1 MHKTNC
7 VVSIIERDKVNRV
20 LSTFSE
26 NGCCPFLEFLAKGT
40 ASNEMLDLLGFST
53 DKRAILLSLADEQT
67 SQNLM
72 KELKSREKI
81 QLHTKGIVFVSPIN
95 ALSSGLYYMTNPSM
109 NNNKLEEKKEMNRDS
124 LVLISINQGF
134 SNEVIHTAKKYGAKG
149 GTVFKA
155 NWRNDECLEND
166 FHKEKEILAI
176 VTSVEKKKELIQHIH
191 QNHGPD
197 SKAQALIISIP
208 VTDKVIL

>member
-7 VVSIIERDKVNRV
+7 IVSIVERDKVNRV
-20 LSTFSE
+20 LSVYEE

-53 DKRAILLSLADEQT
+53 DKRAIVLSLADEKT
-67 SQNLM
+67 SQNFIR
-72 KELKSREKI
+72 ELKTRERI
-81 QLHTKGIVFVSPIN
+81 QLHTKGIVFVCPVN
-95 ALSSGLYYMTNPSM
+95 AISSGLYFMMS
-109 NNNKLEEKKEMNRDS
+109 KSIHHSESEEIREMNHDS
-124 LVLISINQGF
+124 LVLVSINQGY
-134 SNEVIHTAKKYGAKG
+134 SNDVIHTAKKYGAKG

-155 NWRNDECLEND
+155 NWRNDECLENE

-176 VTSVEKKKELIQHIH
+176 VTTVEKKKELIQHIH
-191 QNHGPD
+191 QEHGPE
-197 SKAQALIISIP
+197 SKAQALIIAVP